1 MAEPASDRAQKGAQN
16 GAQATHPGEEVARW
30 FESPQG
36 RYVLDWEQRQVD
48 NAVDDIFGFHAVQIG
63 LPGVDFLRENRI
75 PLKIR
80 AGFEPACTLA
90 ASPTHLPLA
99 SHSVDL
105 VVLPH
110 VLEFYPHPHQILRE
124 AERVLMPEGQIVI
137 SGFNPL
143 SLWGLKRGL
152 GATLSRNPKNFPW
165 SGRFIGLLRLKDWL
179 TLLGFE
185 LNGGRFGCYAPP
197 FAQSKWLERS
207 AFMEKAGN
215 RWWPIAGGTY
225 VVRAVKRSVG
235 IRLVTPPWREQKA
248 KRPAL
253 VQVARRDNV
262 IHVRPIQR
270 R

>member
-1 MAEPASDRAQKGAQN
+1 MLDSASDHKHQTRRAAADSSEQ
-16 GAQATHPGEEVARW
+16 VASW
-30 FESPQG
+30 FQSPQG
-36 RYVLDWEQRQVD
+36 RYVLAWEQRQVD
-48 NAVDDIFGFHAVQIG
+48 NAVDDIFGFHAVQVG

-75 PLKIR
+75 PLKVR
-80 AGFEPACTLA
+80 AGLEAGCTLG
-90 ASPTHLPLA
+90 ASPIHLPLA

-105 VVLPH
+105 LVLPH
-110 VLEFYPHPHQILRE
+110 VLEFSPNPHQILRE

-143 SLWGLKRGL
+143 SLWGLKRRL
-152 GATLSRNPKNFPW
+152 GASLGRDRGNFPW
-165 SGRFIGLLRLKDWL
+165 NGRFIGLLRLKDWL

-197 FAQSKWLERS
+197 FAQVKWLERFT
-207 AFMEKAGN
+207 FMEKAGD

-225 VVRAVKRSVG
+225 VVRAVKRNLG
-235 IRLVTPPWREQKA
+235 MRLVTPPWRDQKM